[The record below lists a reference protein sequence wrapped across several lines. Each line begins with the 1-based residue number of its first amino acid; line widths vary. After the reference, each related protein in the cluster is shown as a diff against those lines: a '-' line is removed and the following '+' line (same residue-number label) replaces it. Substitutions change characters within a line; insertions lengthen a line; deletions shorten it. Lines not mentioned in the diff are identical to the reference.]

1 MDYIIREMREDEY
14 PLLKDFLYEA
24 IFQRDENNLLPKE
37 IIEMPEIR
45 IYIEDFGKK
54 KDDYCLCAVVED
66 KVVGAVWVRIIEGFG
81 CVDSQTPELAIAL
94 YKEYRRM
101 GIGRKLMEE
110 MLNLLK
116 EKGYRKT
123 SLSVQKDN
131 YAAEMYLKMGYMVTE
146 DKGEEYI
153 MEYVLR

>member
-1 MDYIIREMREDEY
+1 M
-14 PLLKDFLYEA
+14 
-24 IFQRDENNLLPKE
+24 PKK

-54 KDDYCLCAVVED
+54 QDDYCLCAVVNS

-81 CVDSQTPELAIAL
+81 CVDDQTPELAIAL
-94 YKEYRRM
+94 YKEYRRL
-101 GIGRKLMEE
+101 GIGSRLMAE

-131 YAAEMYLKMGYMVTE
+131 YAAQMYLKMGYIIKKE
-146 DKGEEYI
+146 KEEEYI
-153 MEYVLR
+153 MEYVL

>member
-1 MDYIIREMREDEY
+1 MDYIIREMRKDEY

-24 IFQRDENNLLPKE
+24 IFQKDEKNLLPKK

-45 IYIEDFGKK
+45 IYIEKK
-54 KDDYCLCAVVED
+54 KKKQDDYCLCAVVNGR
-66 KVVGAVWVRIIEGFG
+66 VVGAVWVRIIEGFG
-81 CVDSQTPELAIAL
+81 CVDDQTPELAIAL
-94 YKEYRRM
+94 YKEYRRL
-101 GIGRKLMEE
+101 GIGSRLMAE

-131 YAAEMYLKMGYMVTE
+131 YAAQMYLKMGYIIKKE
-146 DKGEEYI
+146 KEEEYI
-153 MEYVLR
+153 MEYVL

>member
-24 IFQRDENNLLPKE
+24 IFQRDESNLLPKE

-54 KDDYCLCAVVED
+54 QDDYRLCAVVNS

-81 CVDSQTPELAIAL
+81 CVDDQTPELAIAL
-94 YKEYRRM
+94 YKEYRRL
-101 GIGRKLMEE
+101 GIGSRLMAE

-131 YAAEMYLKMGYMVTE
+131 YAAQMYLKMGYIIKKE
-146 DKGEEYI
+146 KEEEYI
-153 MEYVLR
+153 MEYVL

>member
-1 MDYIIREMREDEY
+1 MDYIIREMRKDEY

-24 IFQRDENNLLPKE
+24 IFQKDEKNLLPKK

-54 KDDYCLCAVVED
+54 QDDYCLCAVVNS

-81 CVDSQTPELAIAL
+81 CVDDQTPELAIAL
-94 YKEYRRM
+94 YKEYRRL
-101 GIGRKLMEE
+101 GIGSRLMAE

-131 YAAEMYLKMGYMVTE
+131 YAAQMYLKMGYIIKKE
-146 DKGEEYI
+146 KEEEYI
-153 MEYVLR
+153 MEYVL

>member
-1 MDYIIREMREDEY
+1 MDYIIREMRKDEY

-24 IFQRDENNLLPKE
+24 IFQKDEKNLLPKK

-54 KDDYCLCAVVED
+54 QDDYCLCAVVNGR
-66 KVVGAVWVRIIEGFG
+66 VVGAVWVRIIEGFG
-81 CVDSQTPELAIAL
+81 CVDDQTPELAIAL
-94 YKEYRRM
+94 YKEYRRL
-101 GIGRKLMEE
+101 GIGSRLMAE

-131 YAAEMYLKMGYMVTE
+131 YAAQMYLKMGYIIKKE
-146 DKGEEYI
+146 KEEEYI
-153 MEYVLR
+153 MEYVL

>member
-1 MDYIIREMREDEY
+1 MDYIIREMRKDEY

-24 IFQRDENNLLPKE
+24 IFQKDENNLLPKK

-54 KDDYCLCAVVED
+54 KDDYCLCAVVNGR
-66 KVVGAVWVRIIEGFG
+66 VVGAVWVRIIEGFG
-81 CVDSQTPELAIAL
+81 CVDDQTPELAIAL
-94 YKEYRRM
+94 YKEYRRL
-101 GIGRKLMEE
+101 GIGSRLMAE

-131 YAAEMYLKMGYMVTE
+131 YAVQMYLKMGYIIKKE
-146 DKGEEYI
+146 KEEEYI
-153 MEYVLR
+153 MEYVL

>member
-1 MDYIIREMREDEY
+1 MDYIIREMRKDEY

-24 IFQRDENNLLPKE
+24 IFQKDEKNLLPKK

-54 KDDYCLCAVVED
+54 QDHYCLCAVVNS

-81 CVDSQTPELAIAL
+81 CVDDQTPELAIAL
-94 YKEYRRM
+94 YKEYRRL
-101 GIGRKLMEE
+101 GIGSRLMAE

-131 YAAEMYLKMGYMVTE
+131 YAAQMYLKMGYIIKKE
-146 DKGEEYI
+146 KEEEYI
-153 MEYVLR
+153 MEYVL

>member
-1 MDYIIREMREDEY
+1 MDYIIREMRKDEY

-24 IFQRDENNLLPKE
+24 IFQKDEKNLLPKK

-54 KDDYCLCAVVED
+54 QDDYCLCAVVNS

-81 CVDSQTPELAIAL
+81 CVDDQTPELAIAL
-94 YKEYRRM
+94 YKEYRRL
-101 GIGRKLMEE
+101 GIGNRLMAE

-131 YAAEMYLKMGYMVTE
+131 YAAQMYLKMGYIIKKE
-146 DKGEEYI
+146 KEEEYI
-153 MEYVLR
+153 MEYVL

>member
-1 MDYIIREMREDEY
+1 MDYIIREMRKDEY

-24 IFQRDENNLLPKE
+24 IFQKDENNLLPKE
-37 IIEMPEIR
+37 IVEMPEIR

-54 KDDYCLCAVVED
+54 KDDYCLCAVVNGR
-66 KVVGAVWVRIIEGFG
+66 VVGAVWVRIIEGFG
-81 CVDSQTPELAIAL
+81 CVDDQTPELAIAL
-94 YKEYRRM
+94 YKEYRRL
-101 GIGRKLMEE
+101 GIGSRLMAE

-131 YAAEMYLKMGYMVTE
+131 YAVQMYLKMGYIIKKE
-146 DKGEEYI
+146 KEEEYI
-153 MEYVLR
+153 MEYVL